1 MGKTTEMNKD
11 MSHMDYNLVRSI
23 KNREVFLEFMNKYV
37 ISDVDDIQLK
47 AYLESVESWVED
59 MDGFYGNLGLKK
71 PEKIDWSFIATLF
84 YVGKIYE

>member
-1 MGKTTEMNKD
+1 MLDFMMIRMN
-11 MSHMDYNLVRSI
+11 HMDNNLVRRI
-23 KNREVFLEFMNKYV
+23 KNREDFLEFMNKYV

-59 MDGFYGNLGLKK
+59 MDGFYGNLGLEK
-71 PEKIDWSFIATLF
+71 PENVDWSFIATLF

>member
-1 MGKTTEMNKD
+1 MLDFMMIRMN
-11 MSHMDYNLVRSI
+11 HMEYNLVRRI
-23 KNREVFLEFMNKYV
+23 KNREDFLEFMNKYV

-47 AYLESVESWVED
+47 AYVESVESWVED

-71 PEKIDWSFIATLF
+71 PENVDWSFIATLF

>member
-1 MGKTTEMNKD
+1 MMIRMN
-11 MSHMDYNLVRSI
+11 HMDNNLVRRI
-23 KNREVFLEFMNKYV
+23 KNREDFLEFMNKYV

-59 MDGFYGNLGLKK
+59 MDGFYGNLGLEK
-71 PEKIDWSFIATLF
+71 PENVDWSFIATLF